1 MTFLFALS
9 NPSPQYSM
17 TRHNAGHYVLIKL
30 KSFVSIKKLDELRN
44 STVLKYELNNSVG
57 YFVFSKSFMNLSGSV
72 LDEALRQTRTSLN
85 EVCLLH
91 DDMDLPLGKFKL
103 KFGGGSGGHK
113 GVESVIAALSD
124 DKFWRLKIGISK
136 TSEKLE
142 RTNWLLSKFSPYEI
156 EKIELAITQLR
167 DAFEELLKGEF
178 LRAQNKFNRYSPN
191 SEQNL

>member
-1 MTFLFALS
+1 MTVLFALS
-9 NPSPQYSM
+9 NPSPQYIM
-17 TRHNAGHYVLIKL
+17 TRHNAGHYVLTKL
-30 KSFVSIKKLDELRN
+30 KSCVSIKKLDELKN

-72 LDEALRQTRTSLN
+72 LDEALQQTRSNLN
-85 EVCLLH
+85 EVCVLH

-113 GVESVIAALSD
+113 GVDSVITALSD

-156 EKIELAITQLR
+156 EKLDLAITQLKE
-167 DAFEELLKGEF
+167 AFEELLKGEF
-178 LRAQNKFNRYSPN
+178 LRAQNKFNRFSLN
-191 SEQNL
+191 SDQNP